1 MRSLADQ
8 WASSFAVVL
17 VGAMV
22 STSAMAGGTPEAR
35 GTNGPAKAR
44 LPGTTWQSIAHL
56 PDWSGVWELDWRAG
70 AGRGAMG
77 MPKLTPDYQAHFDKY
92 RAEQK
97 EGKNQQTQTA
107 NCDPPGM
114 PQIMTQ
120 PYPVEFLFTPG
131 KVTVAIEAYSQMR
144 RIFVDG
150 RPHQEDP
157 DPTYQGDSIGH
168 WEGDTL
174 VVNSVGF
181 IPDSLIMPG
190 IGHSDQMAIEERIRR
205 VSPDTLEIRR
215 TITDPKVLTEP
226 WTVTLTYKRHADW
239 DIKEY
244 ICAQNNR
251 DSADSEGRADM
262 NLKR

>member
-1 MRSLADQ
+1 L
-8 WASSFAVVL
+8 
-17 VGAMV
+17 GA
-22 STSAMAGGTPEAR
+22 EAQ
-35 GTNGPAKAR
+35 PAKPGS
-44 LPGTTWQSIAHL
+44 PGTSWNSIAHL
-56 PDWSGVWELDWRAG
+56 PDWSGVWELDWHGGYLGKAQMP
-70 AGRGAMG
+70 AL
-77 MPKLTPDYQAHFDKY
+77 PKLTPEYATRLEKY
-92 RAEQK
+92 RAAQQ
-97 EGKNQQTQTA
+97 EGQNQQTDTA

-150 RPHQEDP
+150 RKHQEDP

-174 VVNSVGF
+174 VVDSTGF
-181 IPDSLIMPG
+181 IPNSYIAPG
-190 IGHSDQMAIEERIRR
+190 VHHSDEMRIEEHIRR
-205 VSPDTLEIRR
+205 VAPDTMEIRQ
-215 TITDPKVLTEP
+215 TIVDPKALLEP
-226 WTVTLTYKRHADW
+226 WTVTRVYKRHTDW

-244 ICAQNNR
+244 ICSQNNR
-251 DSADSEGRADM
+251 DSADPEGRANI

>member
-1 MRSLADQ
+1 MRRPIAI
-8 WASSFAVVL
+8 AL
-17 VGAMV
+17 VGAV
-22 STSAMAGGTPEAR
+22 ATTVALVTQASGADAQA
-35 GTNGPAKAR
+35 AKAAS
-44 LPGTTWQSIAHL
+44 PGTSWNSIARL
-56 PDWSGVWELDWRAG
+56 PDWSGVWELDWHGGNLAKT
-70 AGRGAMG
+70 AMPSL
-77 MPKLTPDYQAHFDKY
+77 PKLTPEYAARLEKY
-92 RAEQK
+92 RAGQQ
-97 EGKNQQTQTA
+97 EGQNLQTDTA

-150 RPHQEDP
+150 RKHQEDP

-174 VVNSVGF
+174 VVDSIGF
-181 IPDSLIMPG
+181 IPNSYIAPG
-190 IGHSDQMAIEERIRR
+190 VHHSDEMRIEEHIRR
-205 VSPDTLEIRR
+205 VAPDTMEIRQ
-215 TITDPKVLTEP
+215 TIVDPKALLEP
-226 WTVTLTYKRHADW
+226 WTVTRVYKRHADW

-244 ICAQNNR
+244 ICNQNNR
-251 DSADSEGRADM
+251 DSADPEGRANI

>member
-1 MRSLADQ
+1 MRSTM
-8 WASSFAVVL
+8 AVVL
-17 VGAMV
+17 LGATV
-22 STSAMAGGTPEAR
+22 STLAMAAGTTGRP
-35 GTNGPAKAR
+35 PAKAK
-44 LPGTTWQSIAHL
+44 LAGTTWQSIARL
-56 PDWSGVWELDWRAG
+56 PDWSGVWELDWRG
-70 AGRGAMG
+70 GSGRGAANS
-77 MPKLTPDYQAHFDKY
+77 PKLTPAYQARLDKY
-92 RAEQK
+92 HADQK
-97 EGKNQQTQTA
+97 NGENQQTQTA

-150 RPHQEDP
+150 RPHPEDP

-174 VVNSVGF
+174 VVDTVGF
-181 IPDSLIMPG
+181 IPDSLISPG
-190 IGHSDQMAIEERIRR
+190 IGHSDQMHIVERIHR
-205 VSPDTLEIRR
+205 VSPETLEIQR
-215 TITDPKVLTEP
+215 TISDPKALAEP

>member
-1 MRSLADQ
+1 MR
-8 WASSFAVVL
+8 SSFAVAL
-17 VGAMV
+17 LGATV
-22 STSAMAGGTPEAR
+22 STLAMAGATPAA
-35 GTNGPAKAR
+35 NSK
-44 LPGTTWQSIAHL
+44 LPGTTWQSIAQL

-70 AGRGAMG
+70 SGRGAAG
-77 MPKLTPDYQAHFDKY
+77 MPKLTAATQAKLDNY

-97 EGKNQQTQTA
+97 SGKNQQTNTA

-150 RPHQEDP
+150 RKHAEDP

-168 WEGDTL
+168 WDGDTL
-174 VVNSVGF
+174 VVDTVGF

-190 IGHSDQMAIEERIRR
+190 IGHSDQMHIEERIKR
-205 VSPDTLEIRR
+205 VAPETLEIRR
-215 TITDPKVLTEP
+215 TISDPKALTEP

-262 NLKR
+262 NLKKR

>member
-1 MRSLADQ
+1 MRRPIAIGL
-8 WASSFAVVL
+8 L
-17 VGAMV
+17 GAMV
-22 STSAMAGGTPEAR
+22 THVVLAAGAPAANPAGGQA
-35 GTNGPAKAR
+35 GS
-44 LPGTTWQSIAHL
+44 PGTSWSSIARL
-56 PDWSGVWELDWRAG
+56 PDWSGVWELDWHGGNLAKAAMPG
-70 AGRGAMG
+70 A
-77 MPKLTPDYQAHFDKY
+77 PKLTPEYAARLEQY
-92 RAEQK
+92 RAAQK
-97 EGKNQQTQTA
+97 QGENQQTDTA

-150 RPHQEDP
+150 RPHQQDP

-174 VVNSVGF
+174 VVDSIGF
-181 IPDSLIMPG
+181 IPTSYIAPG
-190 IGHSDQMAIEERIRR
+190 TNHSEQMRIEERIRR
-205 VSPDTLEIRR
+205 VSGDTMEIRT
-215 TITDPKVLTEP
+215 TIYDPKALLEP
-226 WTVTLTYKRHADW
+226 WTVTRSYKRHSDW

-244 ICAQNNR
+244 ICSQNNR
-251 DSADSEGRADM
+251 DSADPKGRADI

>member
-1 MRSLADQ
+1 MRSMM
-8 WASSFAVVL
+8 AVAL
-17 VGAMV
+17 LGAIV
-22 STSAMAGGTPEAR
+22 TTTSALAADGTAGK
-35 GTNGPAKAR
+35 AK
-44 LPGTTWQSIAHL
+44 LPGTTWQSIAQL

-70 AGRGAMG
+70 AGRGGAG
-77 MPKLTPDYQAHFDKY
+77 MPKLTPESQAKLDKY
-92 RAEQK
+92 RVDQK
-97 EGKNQQTQTA
+97 EGKNAQTNTA

-144 RIFVDG
+144 RIYVDG
-150 RPHQEDP
+150 RPHADDP

-174 VVNSVGF
+174 VVDTVGF
-181 IPDSLIMPG
+181 IDDSLIMPG
-190 IGHSDQMAIEERIRR
+190 IGHSDQMHIQERIRR
-205 VSPDTLEIRR
+205 VSPDVLEIQR
-215 TITDPKVLTEP
+215 TISDPKVLTEP
-226 WTVTLTYKRHADW
+226 WKVTLTYKRHTDW
-239 DIKEY
+239 TLKEY

>member
-1 MRSLADQ
+1 MRRPIAI
-8 WASSFAVVL
+8 AL

-22 STSAMAGGTPEAR
+22 TTVTLVAQALGADAQ
-35 GTNGPAKAR
+35 PAKATS
-44 LPGTTWQSIAHL
+44 PGTSWSSIARL
-56 PDWSGVWELDWRAG
+56 PDWSGVWELDWHGGYLGKAQMP
-70 AGRGAMG
+70 AL
-77 MPKLTPDYQAHFDKY
+77 PKLTPGYAARLEKY
-92 RAEQK
+92 RAGQK
-97 EGKNQQTQTA
+97 EGQNQQTDTA

-150 RPHQEDP
+150 RKHQEDP

-174 VVNSVGF
+174 VVDSIGF
-181 IPDSLIMPG
+181 IPNSYIAPG
-190 IGHSDQMAIEERIRR
+190 VNHSDAMRIEERIRR
-205 VSPDTLEIRR
+205 VAPDTMEIRQ
-215 TITDPKVLTEP
+215 TIYDSKALVEP
-226 WTVTLTYKRHADW
+226 WTVTRVYKRHTEW

-244 ICAQNNR
+244 ICSQNNR
-251 DSADSEGRADM
+251 DSADPEGRANI

>member
-1 MRSLADQ
+1 MGRSIAVAMLGALAGIVAPVSAV
-8 WASSFAVVL
+8 WAAEAPAPQSGQA
-17 VGAMV
+17 G
-22 STSAMAGGTPEAR
+22 TS
-35 GTNGPAKAR
+35 
-44 LPGTTWQSIAHL
+44 WSSIAHL
-56 PDWSGVWELDWRAG
+56 PDWSGVWELDWHGGNLAKT
-70 AGRGAMG
+70 AMPSL
-77 MPKLTPDYQAHFDKY
+77 PKLTPEYASRLEKY
-92 RAEQK
+92 RAAQQQGE
-97 EGKNQQTQTA
+97 NQQTDTA

-150 RPHQEDP
+150 RKHQDDP

-174 VVNSVGF
+174 VVDSTGF
-181 IPDSLIMPG
+181 IPNSYIAPG
-190 IGHSDQMAIEERIRR
+190 VHHSDAMRIEEHIRR
-205 VSPDTLEIRR
+205 VAPDTMEIRQ
-215 TITDPKVLTEP
+215 TIYDPKALLEP
-226 WTVTLTYKRHADW
+226 WTVTRVYKRHTDW

-244 ICAQNNR
+244 ICNQNNR
-251 DSADSEGRADM
+251 DSADAEGRANI